1 MFQDEARFGRISD
14 PRRCWAKG
22 GFRPEVKTQV
32 VREYVY
38 VFGAISPKDGI
49 HDSLIMPHANTD
61 AMSIF
66 LEEVSR
72 RHADERIIMFMD
84 QAGWHKSKGL
94 IVPRNIELAYLP
106 PYSPELN
113 PQEQIWDELREK
125 FFGNRLFKTLEAVM
139 DTAVMGLQIMEQSY
153 ERLKNLAHRDWIN
166 NYI

>member
-14 PRRCWAKG
+14 PKKCWAMNG
-22 GFRPEVKTQV
+22 IRPEVKAQM

-38 VFGAISPKDGI
+38 VFGAISPKDGW
-49 HDSLIMPHANTD
+49 HDSLILPYANTE

-84 QAGWHKSKGL
+84 QAGWHKSKSL
-94 IVPRNIELAYLP
+94 VVPENIELAYLP

-113 PQEQIWDELREK
+113 PEEQIWDELREK
-125 FFGNRLFKTLEAVM
+125 FFGNKLFNTLKTVM
-139 DTAVMGLQIMEQSY
+139 DTAVKGLQMMEKSP
-153 ERLKNLAHRDWIN
+153 ERLKKLTHRGWILN
-166 NYI
+166 PA

>member
-1 MFQDEARFGRISD
+1 MFQDEARFGRIND
-14 PRRCWAKG
+14 PRKCWAKG
-22 GFRPEVKTQV
+22 GIRPVVKAQT

-38 VFGAISPKDGI
+38 VFGAISPKDGC
-49 HDSLIMPHANTD
+49 HDSLILPYADTE

-94 IVPRNIELAYLP
+94 RVPENIELAYLP

-113 PQEQIWDELREK
+113 PEEHIWDELREK
-125 FFGNRLFKTLEAVM
+125 FFGNKLFKTLKAVI
-139 DTAVMGLQIMEQSY
+139 DTAAKGLRIMEKSP
-153 ERLKNLAHRDWIN
+153 ERLKSLTHRDWILN
-166 NYI
+166 LI

>member
-14 PRRCWAKG
+14 PKNCWAKNG
-22 GFRPEVKTQV
+22 IRPEVKVQT

-38 VFGAISPKDGI
+38 VFGAISPKDGC
-49 HDSLIMPHANTD
+49 HDSLILPYANTD

-84 QAGWHKSKGL
+84 QAGWHKSKSL
-94 IVPRNIELAYLP
+94 IIPENIELAYLP

-113 PQEQIWDELREK
+113 PQEQVWDELREK
-125 FFGNRLFKTLEAVM
+125 FFGNKLFKTLEAVM
-139 DTAVMGLQIMEQSY
+139 DAAAKGLQAMERSP
-153 ERLKNLAHRDWIN
+153 ERLKNLAHRDWIIN
-166 NYI
+166 SF